1 MKRYKCVAM
10 GGTFDLLHFGHL
22 DLLKKSFEIGSHVII
37 GLTSDDFAKTILKK
51 NLRNNFEI
59 RLANL
64 DNFIRNEI
72 RSRSFE
78 ITKLEE
84 EFGPLMF
91 SEFTDCLVV
100 SSETSIKGERIN
112 KIRSKKGL
120 LPIDIVIV
128 KMRLAED
135 GIPISS
141 TRIRAKEIDS
151 AGRILGLKK

>member
-1 MKRYKCVAM
+1 M

-22 DLLKKSFEIGSHVII
+22 DLLKKSFEIGSYVII
-37 GLTSDDFAKTILKK
+37 GLTSDDFAKSILKK
-51 NLRNNFEI
+51 NIRNTFEI

-64 DNFIRNEI
+64 ESFIRNEI

-112 KIRSKKGL
+112 KIRSEKGL

-128 KMRLAED
+128 KMRMADD

-141 TRIRAKEIDS
+141 TRIRAKEIDP
-151 AGRILGLKK
+151 AGRILDLKK

>member
-1 MKRYKCVAM
+1 M
-10 GGTFDLLHFGHL
+10 GGTFDQLHLGHL
-22 DLLKKSFEIGSHVII
+22 DLLKKSFEIGSYVIV
-37 GLTSDDFAKTILKK
+37 GLTSDNFAKSVLKK
-51 NLRNNFEI
+51 NLRNTFEI
-59 RLANL
+59 RFANL
-64 DNFIRNEI
+64 QSFIRNEI
-72 RSRSFE
+72 RSTSFE

-112 KIRSKKGL
+112 KIRSEKGL

-141 TRIRAKEIDS
+141 TRIKANEIDS

>member
-1 MKRYKCVAM
+1 M
-10 GGTFDLLHFGHL
+10 GGTFDQLHLGHL
-22 DLLKKSFEIGSHVII
+22 DLLKKSFEIGYYVIV
-37 GLTSDDFAKTILKK
+37 GLTSDNFAKTILKK
-51 NLRNNFEI
+51 NLRNSFEI
-59 RLANL
+59 RFANL
-64 DNFIRNEI
+64 ESFIRNEI
-72 RSRSFE
+72 RSTSFE

-112 KIRSKKGL
+112 KIRSEKGL

-141 TRIRAKEIDS
+141 TRIKANEIDS
-151 AGRILGLKK
+151 AGRIVGLKK